1 MTRVAGA
8 DIARGAWLVVYL
20 DEGGC
25 FDDAV
30 VVERLSDTDIDAE
43 VVAIDVPL
51 DLPGD
56 SIGRAAEFEARRR
69 LGPRRSSVF
78 SSLPAELYAADY
90 TEEARQDAHTRYG
103 SAYSKQ
109 AWNLRT
115 AIWDAADA
123 RSEAWYETHPE
134 LAFGEIAGGPL
145 DSKKRWAGVRQRI
158 DCLASV
164 GIDLPAV
171 SGDLHPDDALDAAV
185 CAHVAW
191 RIAMGVASRVPET
204 GPGPYIWF

>member
-1 MTRVAGA
+1 MTRVAGI
-8 DIARGAWLVVYL
+8 DIARGAWLVVK
-20 DEGGC
+20 
-25 FDDAV
+25 V
-30 VVERLSDTDIDAE
+30 VDRLRDTDIDAD

-51 DLPGD
+51 DLPRGA
-56 SIGRAAEFEARRR
+56 IGRVAESEARQR

-78 SSLPAELYAADY
+78 SSLPAELYDADY
-90 TEEARQDAHTRYG
+90 TREMRAEARNRYG
-103 SAYSKQ
+103 SSYSKQ

-115 AIWDAADA
+115 AIADAADA
-123 RSEAWYETHPE
+123 RSGRWYETHPE
-134 LAFGEIAGGPL
+134 LAFMQSAGTPL
-145 DSKKRWAGVRQRI
+145 DSKKRWSGVRQRL

-164 GIDLPAV
+164 GIDLPVV

-191 RIAMGVASRVPET
+191 RIALGAASRLPEE

>member
-1 MTRVAGA
+1 MTRVAGV

-20 DEGGC
+20 VDGR

-30 VVERLSDTDIDAE
+30 MVERLSNGEVDAD

-51 DLPGD
+51 DLPED
-56 SIGRAAEFEARRR
+56 AIGRAAEAEARRR
-69 LGPRRSSVF
+69 LGPRRNSVF
-78 SSLPAELYAADY
+78 SSLPAELYAAEY
-90 TEEARQDAHTRYG
+90 TEEERRRARKRYG

-109 AWNLRT
+109 AWNLRS
-115 AIWDAADA
+115 AIADAADA
-123 RSEAWYETHPE
+123 RSERWYETHPE
-134 LAFGEIAGGPL
+134 LAFAQIAGAPL
-145 DSKKRWAGVRQRI
+145 ESKKRWSGVRQRL

-164 GIDLPAV
+164 
-171 SGDLHPDDALDAAV
+171 GDLHPDDALDAAV

-191 RIAMGVASRVPET
+191 RIAIGAASRVPEE

>member
-1 MTRVAGA
+1 MTRVAGI
-8 DIARGAWLVVYL
+8 DIARGAWLIVYL
-20 DEGGC
+20 EDGRFDE
-25 FDDAV
+25 AE
-30 VVERLSDTDIDAE
+30 VVERLAATVIDAA
-43 VVAIDVPL
+43 VIAIDIPL
-51 DLPGD
+51 GLPQS
-56 SIGRAAEFEARRR
+56 SIGRPAEVEARRR

-90 TEEARQDAHTRYG
+90 TEEARQDARTRYG
-103 SAYSKQ
+103 SSYSKQ
-109 AWNLRT
+109 AWNLRS
-115 AIWDAADA
+115 AVFDAADA
-123 RSEAWYETHPE
+123 RSKAWYETHPE
-134 LAFGEIAGGPL
+134 LAFSQIAGGPL
-145 DSKKRWAGVRQRI
+145 DSKKRWAGVRQRL

-191 RIAMGVASRVPET
+191 RIATGVASRVPVT